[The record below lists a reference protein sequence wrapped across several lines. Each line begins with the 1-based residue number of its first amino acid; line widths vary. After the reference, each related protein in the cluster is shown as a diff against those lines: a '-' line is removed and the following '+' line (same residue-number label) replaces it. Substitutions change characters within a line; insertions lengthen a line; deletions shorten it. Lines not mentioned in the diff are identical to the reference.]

1 MELFLVFE
9 TSAKQPISSEADK
22 SKNHILMR
30 MWFMMVE
37 ARGFE
42 PLSEDNATQAST
54 GVVTV
59 LMSPERRPVTDYAL
73 GQPDYLLP
81 STPGGDRSGVSH
93 YLLAPSLVTW
103 AMLGRST
110 LTGY

>member
-1 MELFLVFE
+1 MFR
-9 TSAKQPISSEADK
+9 KN
-22 SKNHILMR
+22 KNHILMR

-81 STPGGDRSGVSH
+81 STPGGDRTA
-93 YLLAPSLVTW
+93 YPT
-103 AMLGRST
+103 T
-110 LTGY
+110 C

>member
-1 MELFLVFE
+1 
-9 TSAKQPISSEADK
+9 
-22 SKNHILMR
+22 
-30 MWFMMVE
+30 MMVE

-81 STPGGDRSGVSH
+81 STPGGDRTA
-93 YLLAPSLVTW
+93 YPT
-103 AMLGRST
+103 T
-110 LTGY
+110 C